1 MANRSAFMYFIIG
14 GVVGILLG
22 AVLNNAV
29 IGLGIGLGVAAIG
42 YFLTQRGGG
51 SASFSGGG
59 SGRGN
64 AYQQLLA
71 KARGDKGLADRLIA
85 YEQKRNPSGSR
96 NEWAADALDRWN
108 RDRS

>member
-1 MANRSAFMYFIIG
+1 MTNRSAFMYFVIG

-22 AVLNNAV
+22 TILNNAI
-29 IGLGIGLGVAAIG
+29 IGLGVGLGVAAIG
-42 YFLTQRGGG
+42 YFLAQRGGSG
-51 SASFSGGG
+51 ASFSGGRN
-59 SGRGN
+59 RGN

-85 YEQKRNPSGSR
+85 YEQKRNPNGSR

>member
-1 MANRSAFMYFIIG
+1 MTNQSAFMYFIIG
-14 GVVGILLG
+14 GVVGVLLG

-42 YFLTQRGGG
+42 YFLAQRGG
-51 SASFSGGG
+51 SNPSFGGG
-59 SGRGN
+59 RGRGN

-85 YEQKRNPSGSR
+85 YEQKRNPNGSR

>member
-1 MANRSAFMYFIIG
+1 MTNQNAFMYFVIG

-22 AVLNNAV
+22 
-29 IGLGIGLGVAAIG
+29 GLLQNPVAGLAIGLGVAAVG
-42 YFLTQRGGG
+42 YFMTQRNGTSTFTSGRGGG
-51 SASFSGGG
+51 RGG
-59 SGRGN
+59 

-71 KARGDKGLADRLIA
+71 KARGDKALAERLMA
-85 YEQKRNPSGSR
+85 YEQKRNPNGSR